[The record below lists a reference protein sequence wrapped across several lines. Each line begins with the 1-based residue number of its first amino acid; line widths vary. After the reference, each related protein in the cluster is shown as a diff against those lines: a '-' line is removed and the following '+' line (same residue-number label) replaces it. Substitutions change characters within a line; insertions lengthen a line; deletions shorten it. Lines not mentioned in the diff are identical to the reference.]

1 MQTKLESEVG
11 RLKSD
16 YDSAREEA
24 NALQLQLTDEVTIL
38 TILGNNARIL
48 SHLSYEITWEKVSSC
63 DGKLMLI
70 L

>member
-24 NALQLQLTDEVTIL
+24 NALQLQLKDEVAIFTL
-38 TILGNNARIL
+38 R
-48 SHLSYEITWEKVSSC
+48 
-63 DGKLMLI
+63 
-70 L
+70 